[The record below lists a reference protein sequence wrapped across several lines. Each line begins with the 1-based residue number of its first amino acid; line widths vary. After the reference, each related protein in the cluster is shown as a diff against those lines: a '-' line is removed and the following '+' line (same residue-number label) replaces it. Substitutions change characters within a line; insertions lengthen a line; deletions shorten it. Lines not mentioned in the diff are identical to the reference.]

1 MHVRRKIR
9 EGITA
14 VLKAAG
20 ITGIRVYEN
29 RLYPVAESDL
39 PCLLVITGGDQS
51 DNLDMS
57 NDPFQKRAVRVEIRA
72 IVKTSKDLDDA
83 MEAIC
88 LKVEQAMAIAAFAFK
103 AGKRYLG
110 TEHRESVLGNQP
122 VGESRIFYEFII
134 MTRQSDPET
143 MK

>member
-1 MHVRRKIR
+1 MHARRTIR

-14 VLKAAG
+14 ALKAAA

-39 PCLLVITGGDQS
+39 PCLLVISGGDQS
-51 DNLDMS
+51 ENIDMS
-57 NDPFQKRAVRVEIRA
+57 NDPLQQRDVRIEIRA

-88 LKVEQAMAIAAFAFK
+88 VKVEQAIASAVFGFK
-103 AGKRYLG
+103 AARRYLA
-110 TEHRESVLGNQP
+110 TEHRENAVGNQP
-122 VGESRIFYEFII
+122 VGESRIFYAFEI

-143 MK
+143 MR

>member
-1 MHVRRKIR
+1 MHVRRTIR

-14 VLKAAG
+14 VLKAAS

-51 DNLDMS
+51 VNLDMS
-57 NDPFQKRAVRVEIRA
+57 NDPLQERSVRIEIRA

-103 AGKRYLG
+103 VEKRYLG
-110 TEHRESVLGNQP
+110 TEHRENSLGNQP
-122 VGESRIFYEFII
+122 VGESRMFYEFVVL
-134 MTRQSDPET
+134 TRQSDPET

>member
-1 MHVRRKIR
+1 MHARRTIR

-14 VLKAAG
+14 ALKAAA

-51 DNLDMS
+51 ENMEMS
-57 NDPFQKRAVRVEIRA
+57 NDPLQQRAVRVEIRA

-83 MEAIC
+83 LEAIC
-88 LKVEQAMAIAAFAFK
+88 LKVEQAMASAVFGFK
-103 AGKRYLG
+103 EGRRYLG
-110 TEHRESVLGNQP
+110 TEHRENALGNQP

-134 MTRQSDPET
+134 LTRQSDPERI
-143 MK
+143 K

>member
-1 MHVRRKIR
+1 MHARRTIR
-9 EGITA
+9 EAVTA
-14 VLKAAG
+14 VLKAAA

-39 PCLLVITGGDQS
+39 PCLLVISGGDRS

-57 NDPFQKRAVRVEIRA
+57 NDPLQQRAVRVEIRA

-83 MEAIC
+83 LEAIC
-88 LKVEQAMAIAAFAFK
+88 SKVEQAMASAVFGFK
-103 AGKRYLG
+103 AGRRYVG
-110 TEHRESVLGNQP
+110 TEHRENALGNQP
-122 VGESRIFYEFII
+122 VGESRIFYEFEI

>member
-1 MHVRRKIR
+1 MHARRTIR

-14 VLKAAG
+14 VLKAAS

-39 PCLLVITGGDQS
+39 PCLLVISGGDQS

-57 NDPFQKRAVRVEIRA
+57 NDPLQERAVRVEIRA

-83 MEAIC
+83 MEALC
-88 LKVEQAMAIAAFAFK
+88 LKVEQAMAGAVFAFK

-110 TEHRESVLGNQP
+110 TEHRENALGNQP

>member
-1 MHVRRKIR
+1 MHARRTIR

-14 VLKAAG
+14 ALKTAA

-51 DNLDMS
+51 ENIDMG
-57 NDPFQKRAVRVEIRA
+57 NDPFQERAVRVEIRA

-83 MEAIC
+83 LEAIC
-88 LKVEQAMAIAAFAFK
+88 LKVEQAMAGASFAFK
-103 AGKRYLG
+103 AGKKYLG
-110 TEHRESVLGNQP
+110 TEHRENALGNQP

-134 MTRQSDPET
+134 LTRQSDPET

>member
-1 MHVRRKIR
+1 MHARRTIR

-14 VLKAAG
+14 VLKAAA

-57 NDPFQKRAVRVEIRA
+57 NDPLQERAVRVEIRA

-83 MEAIC
+83 LEAIC
-88 LKVEQAMAIAAFAFK
+88 LKVEQAMASAVFGFK
-103 AGKRYLG
+103 AAMRYLG
-110 TEHRESVLGNQP
+110 TEHRENALGNQP
-122 VGESRIFYEFII
+122 VGESRIFYAFEI